1 MITNPEDTGIYNP
14 QIDKYVEVLHDAGAL
29 AFTDQANANGILGI
43 ARARDAG
50 FDACHFNLHKT
61 FSTPHGGGGPG
72 AGMIA
77 ANEALAPYL
86 PGPVAVKR
94 GESYRLEMPAKSI
107 GQVKAFYG
115 NFGVLVRAYT
125 YLLMTGGNGLRRVAE
140 NAVLNANYL
149 KALVEGVYP
158 VPYKRHCMHE
168 FVAKG
173 TIVPGV
179 HTLDIAKRLI
189 DYGFHPP
196 TIYFPLIVQEALM
209 IEPTETESKETL
221 DQYAD
226 AMLKI
231 AKEAAEQPELLHDAP
246 HNAPVARLDEVMAAR
261 CPILC
266 YRG

>member
-1 MITNPEDTGIYNP
+1 MNALTGVFKP
-14 QIDKYVEVLHDAGAL
+14 GRSGIDVM
-29 AFTDQANANGILGI
+29 
-43 ARARDAG
+43 
-50 FDACHFNLHKT
+50 HFNLHKT

-72 AGMIA
+72 AGMVA
-77 ANEALAPYL
+77 ANETLAPYL
-86 PGPVAVKR
+86 PGPIAIKEAS
-94 GESYRLEMPAKSI
+94 GYRLKMPAKSI
-107 GQVKAFYG
+107 GRVKAFHG
-115 NFGVLVRAYT
+115 NFGVLVRAYC
-125 YLLMTGGNGLRRVAE
+125 YLLMTGADGLRQVAE

-149 KALVEGVYP
+149 KSLLENDYP

-173 TIVPGV
+173 TIAADV

-221 DQYAD
+221 DLFAE
-226 AMLKI
+226 AMKKI
-231 AKEAAEQPELLHDAP
+231 AEEARTDPELLHDAP
-246 HNAPVARLDEVMAAR
+246 HIAPVARLDEVAAAR
-261 CPILC
+261 HPILC